1 MTPVV
6 SAAEDEV
13 GVIWTIESSGT
24 EVWSPAT
31 SRIVGERLFTPAPLQ
46 SVIWIFTGS
55 TWPFFSL
62 FVTGVFVT
70 GGRNAPVP
78 TPTVIVFVSEPPS
91 LSVIFTV
98 PVWLHPADVYWCDCV
113 KLWASVCDA
122 EPSEPVVFWL
132 KVVCAEASPQFTSTA
147 HGASGPGSAN
157 EPRLK
162 FVLAPSV
169 ELWSAGAVTVG
180 GTLATLAL
188 KVAWPEPPSLSVT
201 FTVTV

>member
-31 SRIVGERLFTPAPLQ
+31 SRIDGDRLFTPWPLQ

-78 TPTVIVFVSEPPS
+78 TPTVIVFVSEAPS

-98 PVWLHPADVYWCDCV
+98 PVWLQPAEVYWGVCGRVGVAVPLAGEGWC
-113 KLWASVCDA
+113 AAGSVAPA
-122 EPSEPVVFWL
+122 EL
-132 KVVCAEASPQFTSTA
+132 R
-147 HGASGPGSAN
+147 ASGHG
-157 EPRLK
+157 L
-162 FVLAPSV
+162 
-169 ELWSAGAVTVG
+169 VT
-180 GTLATLAL
+180 
-188 KVAWPEPPSLSVT
+188 
-201 FTVTV
+201 

>member
-31 SRIVGERLFTPAPLQ
+31 SRIDGERLFTPWPLQ

-70 GGRNAPVP
+70 GGWDEPVA
-78 TPTVIVFVSEPPS
+78 TPTGIGFVSRPPS
-91 LSVIFTV
+91 LSGIFTV
-98 PVWLHPADVYWCDCV
+98 PLWLQPADVYWWPCVELCVSEVFAGEVWCADGSAVPSQLQSDDHELSIRPGSLNVPLKVTGAVKTSGPERPVVVPV
-113 KLWASVCDA
+113 KLVI
-122 EPSEPVVFWL
+122 V
-132 KVVCAEASPQFTSTA
+132 
-147 HGASGPGSAN
+147 GATF
-157 EPRLK
+157 ET
-162 FVLAPSV
+162 
-169 ELWSAGAVTVG
+169 VT
-180 GTLATLAL
+180 LN
-188 KVAWPEPPSLSVT
+188 VAWPEPTSLSVT
-201 FTVTV
+201 FAVTV